1 MVFRTHLHFKYIT
14 QRIGRLERKIDEIDL
29 RTRTM
34 MAGLRDWM
42 SFKSDYIQRV
52 ACQDEVDIEII
63 ERLVQADVGG
73 VLPSA
78 IARALSK
85 YGLSAGTSRVESNV

>member
-1 MVFRTHLHFKYIT
+1 MWQRLKYVI

-42 SFKSDYIQRV
+42 SFKSDYIQKV
-52 ACQDEVDIEII
+52 ACQDEVDFDTNLLVKISL
-63 ERLVQADVGG
+63 RLDAVS
-73 VLPSA
+73 L
-78 IARALSK
+78 I
-85 YGLSAGTSRVESNV
+85 